1 MVGVL
6 IEERLINI
14 TMIGVLSH
22 YTSRGNNMTF
32 EKVNILGQILD
43 TTFGRSSTS
52 KSPTFS
58 IKTTMSGDKITVM
71 YTTIVNLVTDRVM
84 RDQVKEEERVS
95 EKLIG
100 DFMDE
105 VKKEFKARAGSALKV
120 KKGDSTDEIELISMS
135 AYSPKRTAYYR
146 RRAVYTVA

>member
-1 MVGVL
+1 
-6 IEERLINI
+6 
-14 TMIGVLSH
+14 
-22 YTSRGNNMTF
+22 MTF
-32 EKVNILGQILD
+32 DKINALGQILD
-43 TTFGRSSTS
+43 TTFGKSSTT
-52 KSPTFS
+52 KSATFS
-58 IKTTMSGDKITVM
+58 IKTKMAGDTITVM

-100 DFMDE
+100 DFINE
-105 VKKEFKARAGSALKV
+105 VKKEFKQVTGSALKL

-146 RRAVYTVA
+146 RRAVYTVS

>member
-1 MVGVL
+1 
-6 IEERLINI
+6 
-14 TMIGVLSH
+14 
-22 YTSRGNNMTF
+22 MTF

-43 TTFGRSSTS
+43 TTFGKTSTA
-52 KSPTFS
+52 KSATFS
-58 IKTTMSGDKITVM
+58 IKTKMSGDTLTVM

-95 EKLIG
+95 EKLIA
-100 DFMDE
+100 DYIAE
-105 VKKEFKARAGSALKV
+105 VKKEFKTRAGSTLKL

-146 RRAVYTVA
+146 RRAVYTVS

>member
-1 MVGVL
+1 ML
-6 IEERLINI
+6 
-14 TMIGVLSH
+14 
-22 YTSRGNNMTF
+22 RGRDMTF

-43 TTFGRSSTS
+43 TTFGKSSTS

-58 IKTTMSGDKITVM
+58 IKTKMAGDTITVV

-100 DFMDE
+100 DFIDE
-105 VKKEFKARAGSALKV
+105 VKKEFKTRAGATLKL

-135 AYSPKRTAYYR
+135 SYSPKRTAYYR
-146 RRAVYTVA
+146 RRAVYTVT

>member
-1 MVGVL
+1 MAG
-6 IEERLINI
+6 
-14 TMIGVLSH
+14 
-22 YTSRGNNMTF
+22 
-32 EKVNILGQILD
+32 D
-43 TTFGRSSTS
+43 T
-52 KSPTFS
+52 
-58 IKTTMSGDKITVM
+58 ITVM

-100 DFMDE
+100 DFVSE
-105 VKKEFKARAGSALKV
+105 VKKEFKQVTGTTLKL

-146 RRAVYTVA
+146 RRAVYTVE

>member
-1 MVGVL
+1 
-6 IEERLINI
+6 
-14 TMIGVLSH
+14 
-22 YTSRGNNMTF
+22 MTF
-32 EKVNILGQILD
+32 DNINILGQILD
-43 TTFGRSSTS
+43 TTFGKSSTN
-52 KSPTFS
+52 KSQTFS
-58 IKTTMSGDKITVM
+58 IKTTLSGDRINVT

-100 DFMDE
+100 DFIDE
-105 VKKEFKARAGSALKV
+105 VKKEFKQRAGSTLKL

-146 RRAVYTVA
+146 RRAVYTVG

>member
-1 MVGVL
+1 
-6 IEERLINI
+6 
-14 TMIGVLSH
+14 
-22 YTSRGNNMTF
+22 MTF
-32 EKVNILGQILD
+32 EHVNILGQILD
-43 TTFGRSSTS
+43 STFGRSSTA

-58 IKTTMSGDKITVM
+58 IKTTMSGDRINVT

-84 RDQVKEEERVS
+84 RDQVREEERIS

-105 VKKEFKARAGSALKV
+105 VKKEFKKVAGASLKL

-135 AYSPKRTAYYR
+135 SYSPKRTAYYR
-146 RRAVYTVA
+146 RRAVYTVNG